1 MQRRFYCGNGSCG
14 RRASYLLIFSILLC
28 RAAAAPSD
36 EPIER
41 ALQYVKQLE
50 GTHYGWWTGGP
61 IPAGPPAWA
70 LDALPPAV
78 SDVRN
83 SSCFCAGIPNLMLR
97 VVGGSIPCL
106 DLPTPDPECG
116 QCCGGTGA
124 YGRNFSSVA
133 TPFDLDTNYSRGTLL
148 GRPYRSVHDQ
158 GHLAILLGSGR
169 TGKLLQSYSDCPVE
183 PCPIVVPGVT
193 SRLTLEQAYHKHSFC
208 RFTYAVAPEKWIG
221 RLRT

>member
-1 MQRRFYCGNGSCG
+1 MLFRFCYAGQ
-14 RRASYLLIFSILLC
+14 
-28 RAAAAPSD
+28 PPVTHD

-41 ALQYVKQLE
+41 ALQYVEQLE
-50 GTHYGWWTGGP
+50 STHYGWWTGGP

-124 YGRNFSSVA
+124 AGRNFSSVA

-158 GHLAILLGSGR
+158 GHVAILLGSGR
-169 TGKLLQSYSDCPVE
+169 TGKLLQSYSDCRRRA
-183 PCPIVVPGVT
+183 VPDRCT
-193 SRLTLEQAYHKHSFC
+193 RRHEQAHARASVPQAQLLPLH
-208 RFTYAVAPEKWIG
+208 
-221 RLRT
+221 LRGGA